1 MAMMAI
7 TIIIADD
14 RISRGK
20 RYAQLDGTV
29 TQ

>member
-20 RYAQLDGTV
+20 RYAQL
-29 TQ
+29 QLMAL